1 MPKEPNSSEIA
12 SWISPF
18 EAGRQ
23 WLELATKAQKV
34 FLDQMKRDAA
44 PEPFA
49 QHDVTEAF
57 SQMVSNL
64 MKDPAKLAKGHA
76 ELWQGHV
83 AFWQD
88 LLTKNSRPDEK
99 QPAPSKDRRFKD
111 EEWDKNIA
119 FNLLKHHSLIG
130 SEWLR
135 KLVSDQTELP
145 RSTRKKIEFFTER
158 FIDRFADELRGDKSD
173 SSTKDV

>member
-1 MPKEPNSSEIA
+1 
-12 SWISPF
+12 
-18 EAGRQ
+18 
-23 WLELATKAQKV
+23 
-34 FLDQMKRDAA
+34 
-44 PEPFA
+44 
-49 QHDVTEAF
+49 
-57 SQMVSNL
+57 MVSNL
-64 MKDPAKLAKGHA
+64 MKDPAKLAKGDA
-76 ELWQGHV
+76 ELWQSHV

-119 FNLLKHHSLIG
+119 FNLLKHNYLIG

-145 RSTRKKIEFFTER
+145 RSTRKKIEFR
-158 FIDRFADELRGDKSD
+158 N
-173 SSTKDV
+173 